1 MLVPTTYFIFLFLNL
16 ISIEICLNIF
26 QFKCEYA
33 PVTSVVISLQLCNYL
48 ICTINSYSS
57 RTTLLPCI
65 AQEQGVLNLSKKMV
79 FTLVG
84 NQSLISMDV
93 TRLELNK
100 IWQEEFP
107 DSGTAL
113 FTETAGLA

>member
-1 MLVPTTYFIFLFLNL
+1 MQK
-16 ISIEICLNIF
+16 E
-26 QFKCEYA
+26 A
-33 PVTSVVISLQLCNYL
+33 HVTSLV
-48 ICTINSYSS
+48 INSYSS

-79 FTLVG
+79 STLVG